1 VKLRLRPTQSN
12 PDAIGTRLAF
22 TTSQGPRHLTVAG
35 GTGFG
40 SMNDPLVVVGL
51 GQATQV
57 DRLDIQWPS
66 GRQAQVLNLSA
77 GHEFLLTEGTAEIIR
92 KTP

>member
-1 VKLRLRPTQSN
+1 
-12 PDAIGTRLAF
+12 
-22 TTSQGPRHLTVAG
+22 
-35 GTGFG
+35 
-40 SMNDPLVVVGL
+40 MNDPLVVVGL

-66 GRQAQVLNLSA
+66 GQQAQILNLPA
-77 GHEFLLTEGTAEIIR
+77 GHEFLLTEGTTEIIR